1 MSTFELFWPALAG
14 GLLTALVCG
23 PLGSLLVWRR
33 LAYFGDSL
41 SHAALLGVGLSLL
54 LSLPGW
60 MGIITVCLTMAV
72 LLGLLMKRP
81 ELASDTL
88 LTILATS
95 SLSLGLIVT
104 SFVDG
109 LRVDL
114 MAYLFG
120 DLLAL
125 APSDLLPLLIG
136 AIGILGVVT
145 WQWRGLV
152 SSSINEELAAVD
164 GLPVARLR
172 LLLLILLALG
182 GDGRDE
188 GSGRVVNH
196 GAAGDSRRGGPSL
209 GAHAGANGRG
219 RQRGR
224 GHGRDG
230 GTGQQPAMEPATG
243 AGHRGGRRDD
253 VCVGDTGD
261 GESRARA
268 SPYYSLVE
276 STLAG
281 SGITSLPRKCSNS
294 PRCPSATVST
304 SLSPA
309 SVKHTSTW
317 RRSFRPGCR
326 LTQPWLSQR
335 EIKATTP

>member
-1 MSTFELFWPALAG
+1 MSTIELFWPALAG

-54 LSLPGW
+54 LSIPGW
-60 MGIITVCLTMAV
+60 IGIITVCLTMAA

-125 APSDLLPLLIG
+125 APGDLPPLLIG
-136 AIGILGVVT
+136 AVLILGILA

-152 SSSINEELAAVD
+152 ASSISEELAAVD
-164 GLPVARLR
+164 GIPVERLR
-172 LLLLILLALG
+172 LLLLILLAL
-182 GDGRDE
+182 
-188 GSGRVVNH
+188 VVTAAMKVVGVLLITALLVIPAAVARRLARTPEQMAI
-196 GAAGDSRRGGPSL
+196 GASVTGMVAVATGLAASLQWDLPLGP
-209 GAHAGANGRG
+209 AIVVAGAGMFAVATLVTA
-219 RQRGR
+219 RQ
-224 GHGRDG
+224 
-230 GTGQQPAMEPATG
+230 GT
-243 AGHRGGRRDD
+243 
-253 VCVGDTGD
+253 C
-261 GESRARA
+261 
-268 SPYYSLVE
+268 
-276 STLAG
+276 
-281 SGITSLPRKCSNS
+281 
-294 PRCPSATVST
+294 
-304 SLSPA
+304 
-309 SVKHTSTW
+309 
-317 RRSFRPGCR
+317 
-326 LTQPWLSQR
+326 
-335 EIKATTP
+335 

>member
-1 MSTFELFWPALAG
+1 
-14 GLLTALVCG
+14 
-23 PLGSLLVWRR
+23 

-60 MGIITVCLTMAV
+60 VGIITVCLTMAV

-95 SLSLGLIVT
+95 SLSLGLIIT

-125 APSDLLPLLIG
+125 APGDLLPLLIG

-152 SSSINEELAAVD
+152 SASINEELAAVD

-172 LLLLILLALG
+172 LLLLILLAL
-182 GDGRDE
+182 
-188 GSGRVVNH
+188 VVT
-196 GAAGDSRRGGPSL
+196 AAMKVVGVLLITALLVIPAAVARRLARTPEQM
-209 GAHAGANGRG
+209 A
-219 RQRGR
+219 
-224 GHGRDG
+224 
-230 GTGQQPAMEPATG
+230 
-243 AGHRGGRRDD
+243 
-253 VCVGDTGD
+253 VG
-261 GESRARA
+261 
-268 SPYYSLVE
+268 
-276 STLAG
+276 
-281 SGITSLPRKCSNS
+281 
-294 PRCPSATVST
+294 
-304 SLSPA
+304 A
-309 SVKHTSTW
+309 SVVGAIAVMAGLGSSLQWNLPLGPAIVVAAALMFALATLVTA
-317 RRSFRPGCR
+317 RQNALVLITLLPNQRSLDRG
-326 LTQPWLSQR
+326 
-335 EIKATTP
+335 

>member
-1 MSTFELFWPALAG
+1 MAASARTRDRMSTFDLFWPALAG

-54 LSLPGW
+54 LSIPGW
-60 MGIITVCLTMAV
+60 IGIITVCLTMAL

-125 APSDLLPLLIG
+125 APADLPPLLLG
-136 AIGILGVVT
+136 AIGIVGVVI

-152 SSSINEELAAVD
+152 ASSISEELAAVD
-164 GLPVARLR
+164 GVPVARLR
-172 LLLLILLALG
+172 LLLLILLAL
-182 GDGRDE
+182 
-188 GSGRVVNH
+188 VVT
-196 GAAGDSRRGGPSL
+196 AAMKVVGVLLITALLVIPAAVARRLARTPEQMAL
-209 GAHAGANGRG
+209 GASLVGAVAVMAGL
-219 RQRGR
+219 
-224 GHGRDG
+224 G
-230 GTGQQPAMEPATG
+230 GSLQWNLPLGPAIVVAAAMMFALATL
-243 AGHRGGRRDD
+243 A
-253 VCVGDTGD
+253 T
-261 GESRARA
+261 A
-268 SPYYSLVE
+268 SPG
-276 STLAG
+276 A
-281 SGITSLPRKCSNS
+281 R
-294 PRCPSATVST
+294 
-304 SLSPA
+304 
-309 SVKHTSTW
+309 
-317 RRSFRPGCR
+317 
-326 LTQPWLSQR
+326 
-335 EIKATTP
+335 

>member
-1 MSTFELFWPALAG
+1 MNTIELFWPALAG

-54 LSLPGW
+54 LSIPGW
-60 MGIITVCLTMAV
+60 IGIITVCLTMAA

-125 APSDLLPLLIG
+125 APADLPPLLIG
-136 AIGILGVVT
+136 AVLILGILA

-152 SSSINEELAAVD
+152 ASSISEELAAVD
-164 GLPVARLR
+164 GVPVERLR
-172 LLLLILLALG
+172 LLLLILLAL
-182 GDGRDE
+182 
-188 GSGRVVNH
+188 VVTAAMKVVGVLLITALLVIPAAVARRLARTPEQMAI
-196 GAAGDSRRGGPSL
+196 GASVTGMVAVATGLAASLQWDLPLGP
-209 GAHAGANGRG
+209 AIVVAGAGMFAVA
-219 RQRGR
+219 
-224 GHGRDG
+224 
-230 GTGQQPAMEPATG
+230 TLVTAASAQQ
-243 AGHRGGRRDD
+243 
-253 VCVGDTGD
+253 
-261 GESRARA
+261 
-268 SPYYSLVE
+268 
-276 STLAG
+276 
-281 SGITSLPRKCSNS
+281 
-294 PRCPSATVST
+294 
-304 SLSPA
+304 
-309 SVKHTSTW
+309 
-317 RRSFRPGCR
+317 
-326 LTQPWLSQR
+326 
-335 EIKATTP
+335 